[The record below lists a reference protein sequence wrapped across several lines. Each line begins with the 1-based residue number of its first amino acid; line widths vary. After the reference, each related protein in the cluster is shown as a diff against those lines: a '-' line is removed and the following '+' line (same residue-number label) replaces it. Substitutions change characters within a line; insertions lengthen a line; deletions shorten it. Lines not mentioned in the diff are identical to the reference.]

1 MIYNIKYKRYG
12 GVNVDKVTKTVVN
25 IGGREYTMRGF
36 ESEEYIHNVAIYV
49 DKKMEEI
56 EERQLG
62 LSTSMLYVL
71 TAVNLADEVL
81 KLKGQVAKLQN
92 QVNNL
97 EQQLAESSKKDEAT
111 KRNNTPIIY
120 DVARRA
126 RK

>member
-1 MIYNIKYKRYG
+1 M
-12 GVNVDKVTKTVVN
+12 DKVTKTVVN